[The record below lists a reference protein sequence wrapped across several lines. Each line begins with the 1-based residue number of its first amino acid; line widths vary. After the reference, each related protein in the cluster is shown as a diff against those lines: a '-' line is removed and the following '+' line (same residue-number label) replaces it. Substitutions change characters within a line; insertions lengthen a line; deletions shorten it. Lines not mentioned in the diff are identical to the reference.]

1 MASILVYAE
10 LNEGKVA
17 TTSLELM
24 AKARELGDVYAVAL
38 GSGAKAAAAV
48 LGKHGAK
55 AVHVNEDA
63 AFDDYIAEPATEA
76 LASRH
81 EKEKPD
87 LILFGF
93 TSDSREVA
101 GRLAARL
108 GSGLISNAS
117 DVVAK
122 DGGFVAKVPYFGG
135 AKVASMKANGKPAI
149 VLIRPKSFEASAK
162 GGTAEMKQLDLKVGD
177 ASKRAHITERVVE
190 ASEKVKLEEARVVIS
205 GGRGMGGPQNFPL
218 LEDLASALGGA
229 VGASRAVVDAGWV
242 PYSMQVGQTGKS
254 VRPGVYIAVG
264 ISGAMQHTVGM
275 KTSKVIIAINK
286 DAEAP
291 IMKMADLGVVGDA
304 LKILPALS
312 VLFGFDRGGEGR
324 QDLQRV
330 AHDTEVGHL
339 HDRCLGVLVDRD
351 DDLGRLHADCV
362 LHGTRDADGDVDARP
377 DRLARLPDLHGVR
390 HPARVDH
397 RAAGSH
403 SATQGA
409 REVLE
414 ERKVLRTAHA
424 AAAADHHAGV
434 FELDLLGSF
443 DDALGHVRAL
453 RP

>member
-1 MASILVYAE
+1 MAAILVYAE
-10 LNEGKVA
+10 LNQGKVA

-24 AKARELGDVYAVAL
+24 TKARELGDVYAVAL
-38 GSGAKAAAAV
+38 GAGAKAAAAR

-55 AVHVNEDA
+55 AVHVNENPV
-63 AFDDYIAEPATEA
+63 FDDYIAEPATDA
-76 LASRH
+76 LAALY
-81 EKEKPD
+81 EKERPD
-87 LILFGF
+87 LILFAF

-122 DGGFVAKVPYFGG
+122 GGGFVARVPYFGG
-135 AKVASMKANGKPAI
+135 AKVATMKANGKPAI
-149 VLIRPKSFEASAK
+149 VLVRPKSFEVSEK
-162 GGTAEMKQLDLKVGD
+162 GGT
-177 ASKRAHITERVVE
+177 VE

-304 LKILPALS
+304 LKIVPAL
-312 VLFGFDRGGEGR
+312 
-324 QDLQRV
+324 
-330 AHDTEVGHL
+330 T
-339 HDRCLGVLVDRD
+339 
-351 DDLGRLHADCV
+351 
-362 LHGTRDADGDVDARP
+362 
-377 DRLARLPDLHGVR
+377 
-390 HPARVDH
+390 
-397 RAAGSH
+397 AAVKAKKNG
-403 SATQGA
+403 
-409 REVLE
+409 
-414 ERKVLRTAHA
+414 
-424 AAAADHHAGV
+424 
-434 FELDLLGSF
+434 
-443 DDALGHVRAL
+443 
-453 RP
+453 